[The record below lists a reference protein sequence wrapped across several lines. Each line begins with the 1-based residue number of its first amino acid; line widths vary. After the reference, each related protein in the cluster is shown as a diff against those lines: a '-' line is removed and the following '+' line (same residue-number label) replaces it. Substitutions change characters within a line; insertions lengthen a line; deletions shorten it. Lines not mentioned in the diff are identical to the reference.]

1 MAKNEFRKQILKQ
14 YAQQLR
20 TEEKS
25 RATIEK
31 YLRDVRRFGRWLHG
45 QETTKEQVIG
55 YKQQLLQSGYALR
68 SINSMLASVNHF
80 LRFCNLP
87 DCRVRLCRIQR
98 EVYEPADRELTKE
111 EYQRLLRAAKGD
123 RRLWLLLQ
131 TICATGIRVSELRY
145 FTVRAVCAGEVIVS
159 CKNKSRKILIP
170 GKLRRLLLG
179 FARERQLSDVIFCT
193 RTGRPM
199 NRGNIWASMKRLCTQ
214 ANVNPGK
221 VFPHNLRKLFA
232 RTFYTLEKDLAKLA
246 DVLGHSSIN
255 TTRIYIM
262 TTGVMSAT
270 FRSVCRWD
278 LHSASI

>member
-20 TEEKS
+20 TEEKG

-45 QETTKEQVIG
+45 QEITKEQVIG

-98 EVYEPADRELTKE
+98 EVYKPADCELTKE

-145 FTVRAVCAGEVIVS
+145 FTVRAVCTGEVIVS

-199 NRGNIWASMKRLCTQ
+199 NRGMKRLCTQ

-221 VFPHNLRKLFA
+221 MFPHNLRKLFA
-232 RTFYTLEKDLAKLA
+232 RTFYTLEKDFAKLA

-262 TTGVMSAT
+262 TTGVEHRRQIERLDPAVT
-270 FRSVCRWD
+270 
-278 LHSASI
+278 

>member
-98 EVYEPADRELTKE
+98 EVYEPADRKLTKE

-262 TTGVMSAT
+262 TTGVEH
-270 FRSVCRWD
+270 RRQIERLD
-278 LHSASI
+278 LLDPAVT

>member
-1 MAKNEFRKQILKQ
+1 M
-14 YAQQLR
+14 
-20 TEEKS
+20 
-25 RATIEK
+25 
-31 YLRDVRRFGRWLHG
+31 
-45 QETTKEQVIG
+45 
-55 YKQQLLQSGYALR
+55 
-68 SINSMLASVNHF
+68 
-80 LRFCNLP
+80 
-87 DCRVRLCRIQR
+87 
-98 EVYEPADRELTKE
+98 
-111 EYQRLLRAAKGD
+111 
-123 RRLWLLLQ
+123 
-131 TICATGIRVSELRY
+131 SELRY

-199 NRGNIWASMKRLCTQ
+199 NRGMKRLCTQ

-221 VFPHNLRKLFA
+221 LFPHNLRKLFA

-262 TTGVMSAT
+262 TTGVEH
-270 FRSVCRWD
+270 RRQIERLD
-278 LHSASI
+278 LLDPAVT

>member
-1 MAKNEFRKQILKQ
+1 MAKNEFREQILKQ

-45 QETTKEQVIG
+45 QEITKEQVIG

-199 NRGNIWASMKRLCTQ
+199 NRGMKRLCTQ

-221 VFPHNLRKLFA
+221 LFPHNLRKLFA

-262 TTGVMSAT
+262 TTGVEH
-270 FRSVCRWD
+270 RRQIERLD
-278 LHSASI
+278 LLDPAVT